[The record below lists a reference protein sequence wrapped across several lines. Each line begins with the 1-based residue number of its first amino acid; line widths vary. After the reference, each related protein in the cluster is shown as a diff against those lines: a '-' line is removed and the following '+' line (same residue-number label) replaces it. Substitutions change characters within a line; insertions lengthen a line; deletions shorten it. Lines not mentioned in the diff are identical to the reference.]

1 MIKHLLLTCTLIFLT
16 ACSFTKPK
24 NEWQINSI
32 NAYDSY
38 KEYYLKGEDNLAA
51 TDMKRAI
58 RYAKQSADL
67 NTLAR
72 IYVSE
77 CALHVGVLAN
87 GDCEKYLSIKN
98 LAASDELY
106 SYYLLLQN
114 KITEENI
121 KYLPSKYQKFATY
134 KLDNDLTQAETE
146 LLKID
151 DIVSKMISASLIK
164 DSLHVST
171 IKTLID
177 EASFY
182 GYKKAVVNWMMFY
195 KKKTTDLGEKNL
207 IGKKLQ
213 ILKD

>member
-1 MIKHLLLTCTLIFLT
+1 MTKYLLLTCTLIFLS

-38 KEYYLKGEDNLAA
+38 KEYYLKGEDNLAS
-51 TDMKRAI
+51 TDMKRAVK
-58 RYAKQSADL
+58 YAKQSADL

-77 CALHVGVLAN
+77 CALHVGVLEGENCA
-87 GDCEKYLSIKN
+87 KYLNVKN

-106 SYYLLLQN
+106 SYYQFLQD
-114 KITEENI
+114 KLAAENI
-121 KYLPSKYQKFATY
+121 KFLPSKYQRFATY
-134 KLDNDLTQAETE
+134 KLNNDLRQAESE
-146 LLKID
+146 LLKMD
-151 DIVSKMISASLIK
+151 DIVSKMICASLVK
-164 DSLHVST
+164 DSLHVDT
-171 IKTLID
+171 IKILID

-182 GYKKAVVNWMMFY
+182 GYKKAVINWMVFY
-195 KKKTTDLGEKNL
+195 KIKTTDLSEKNL
-207 IGKKLQ
+207 LGKKLQ